1 MAETKR
7 APNAPIVRLTGRIEQ
22 VRAITTTEGR
32 VFMHLVR
39 LPAADAYS
47 SPATVNIKARE
58 KMGSEGDDFSADC
71 QVGGYGRSYQTQD
84 EETGRKLT
92 VRTADNTLTVV

>member
-7 APNAPIVRLTGRIEQ
+7 ATNAPVVRLTGRIEQ
-22 VRAITTTEGR
+22 VRVIQTTEGR
-32 VFMHLVR
+32 AFMHLVR

-58 KMGSEGDDFSADC
+58 KMGGEGDEFNAEV
-71 QVGGYGRSYQTQD
+71 QIGGYGRSYQTQD
-84 EETGRKLT
+84 EETGRKAT
-92 VRTADNTLTVV
+92 VRTADNTLTVI